1 MKILIAEDNIVMQR
15 VLVKHLTQ
23 WGYDVVITRNGREAW
38 AALQTKDAP
47 RLVILDWMMPEMD
60 GLEVCRKIRRHIQ
73 EPYTYVILLTALHGE
88 QELMT
93 GLEAGADEYLTKPF
107 NSNELRVRLRT
118 GRRIIEL
125 QNELLAAR
133 DRLRVQATHD
143 PLTGLWNHEEILK
156 NLDQELAQ
164 TNRNGGCISII
175 MADLDNFK
183 FVNDTH
189 GHMAGDAVLRI
200 VAQRMLERM
209 RPYDALG
216 RYGGEEFLIV
226 LPSSNQDA
234 AMALAERVRS
244 IISETPVDT
253 SEGLLPITLSLG
265 VATCCQGQKLEAAT
279 LVRAAD
285 SALYQ
290 AKQAGRNRVTVATA
304 SRTAGC

>member
-1 MKILIAEDNIVMQR
+1 MQR
-15 VLVKHLTQ
+15 VLAKHLTQ

-38 AALQTKDAP
+38 AALQAKDAP
-47 RLVILDWMMPEMD
+47 RLVILDWMMPELD
-60 GLEVCRKIRRHIQ
+60 GVEVCRKIRRHIQ

-88 QELMT
+88 QELVT

-125 QNELLAAR
+125 QNELLAVR

-156 NLDQELAQ
+156 KLDQELAQ
-164 TNRNGGCISII
+164 TKRNGGKISII

-183 FVNDTH
+183 SVNDTY

-200 VAQRMLERM
+200 VTQRMLERM

-216 RYGGEEFLIV
+216 RYGGEEFLVV
-226 LPSSNQDA
+226 LPASNQEA
-234 AMALAERVRS
+234 ATALAERMRS

-253 SEGLLPITLSLG
+253 SEGLLPITMSLG
-265 VATCCQGQKLEAAT
+265 VATSCRDHLLEAAA

-285 SALYQ
+285 AALYQ
-290 AKQAGRNRVTVATA
+290 AKQAGRNRVAVATD
-304 SRTAGC
+304 SRTAGRGLSANH